1 MDFSF
6 QEFLGTSF
14 GVFQER
20 PYNILWRFDADVAD
34 AALEWR
40 FHRSQQCRRM
50 RDGRLEVSFRA
61 GGINEMAWHLM
72 TWGDKVEV
80 VKPKI
85 LIDRLRE
92 FKDAIRV
99 PD

>member
-1 MDFSF
+1 
-6 QEFLGTSF
+6 
-14 GVFQER
+14 
-20 PYNILWRFDADVAD
+20 
-34 AALEWR
+34 
-40 FHRSQQCRRM
+40 
-50 RDGRLEVSFRA
+50 
-61 GGINEMAWHLM
+61 M